1 MDRQNAQFIADG
13 ITAAHHF
20 TQNSVS
26 QPSRPPLFWTPA
38 SSRLLSQPA
47 AFQIYDIRERSAQDK
62 VIDAVKAA
70 IASSKVKAVDI
81 RFLDHENWVI
91 RRYPW
96 GGSSGERGPETQL
109 RRVLVTSGSIHDDDQ
124 RERPITYPS
133 P

>member
-1 MDRQNAQFIADG
+1 MLSGALAFALSDTVRFVVCSIAAIVFYGNPSQMDRQNAQFIADG

-38 SSRLLSQPA
+38 SSGLLSQPA
-47 AFQIYDIRERSAQDK
+47 AFQIYDIRERSEQEK

-81 RFLDHENWVI
+81 RFLDHET
-91 RRYPW
+91 
-96 GGSSGERGPETQL
+96 G
-109 RRVLVTSGSIHDDDQ
+109 
-124 RERPITYPS
+124 
-133 P
+133 